1 MQSAIC
7 SPLLPLVNG
16 GDILYNNVRR
26 ECRQM
31 ASPTVTVIIPA
42 YNCATYLRAAV
53 ESVKAQTYQDFEVI
67 LVDDGSTDNTLELAK
82 ELASGWPALR
92 VIHIEHAGLARARNV
107 ALEQMTGQWV
117 ALMDGDDLW
126 GPAKLQK
133 CMDYLQAHPW
143 LSVVYHPM
151 TPISPEGKTLR
162 AGGRRGRQGWIT
174 EKLFH
179 HAFIH
184 DPSVVFHKRVVQ
196 ECGPFDQSLPVCVG
210 HEFWLRISM
219 RFPIGMI
226 NEALARRRCLESSLT
241 LRNSAR
247 SGRVKVEMLERF
259 YFEHGGRELLQ
270 NRRRALARLAKV
282 RYSAGRLF
290 LGQKEYPDAAEY
302 LAKAI
307 RYCPTFVKSYPYYL
321 FAKLVCLAKSNTRK
335 LIDK

>member
-1 MQSAIC
+1 
-7 SPLLPLVNG
+7 
-16 GDILYNNVRR
+16 
-26 ECRQM
+26 M

-53 ESVKAQTYQDFEVI
+53 ESVRAQTYQDFEVI

-82 ELASGWPALR
+82 ELGSGWPAMR

-117 ALMDGDDLW
+117 ALMDCDDLW
-126 GPAKLQK
+126 NPTKLK
-133 CMDYLQAHPW
+133 KAMDFLDAHPW
-143 LSVVYHPM
+143 MSVVYHPM
-151 TPISPEGKTLR
+151 APISPEGRSLR
-162 AGGRRGRQGWIT
+162 IAGRRGRQGWIT

-179 HAFIH
+179 RAFIH

-210 HEFWLRISM
+210 QEFWLRVSM

-226 NEALARRRCLESSLT
+226 HEVLAQRRCLESSLT
-241 LRNSAR
+241 LRNSVR
-247 SGRVKVEMLERF
+247 SGRVKVEVLERF
-259 YFEHGGRELLQ
+259 YFEQGGRELLQ
-270 NRRRALARLAKV
+270 HRRRALSRLAKV
-282 RYSAGRLF
+282 RYAAGRLF
-290 LGQKEYPDAAEY
+290 LGQKEYQDAADY

-321 FAKLVCLAKSNTRK
+321 LAKLICLAKKNTRK
-335 LIDK
+335 LINK